1 MVIVRQASR
10 RGASGGLRSH
20 LVCRSEAGY
29 AANSTDALVLKM
41 NPRTELRGDQI
52 TNVFGYARNMETK
65 VRAIGSEQ
73 TQGMLVICSV
83 KVLAQ
88 CREMHAAC
96 MQQC

>member
-1 MVIVRQASR
+1 MVIVRAQASR
-10 RGASGGLRSH
+10 RGASGRLRSH

-65 VRAIGSEQ
+65 VRTIGSEQ
-73 TQGMLVICSV
+73 TQGMLVMKSC
-83 KVLAQ
+83 LL
-88 CREMHAAC
+88 C
-96 MQQC
+96 